1 MVLYI
6 LTNYKVLDIVY
17 LDQLSGASHTHISY
31 HDIVPNLILTEAL
44 VECLGSKLREVV
56 GKH

>member
-1 MVLYI
+1 MLYI
-6 LTNYKVLDIVY
+6 LTDYKVLDIVY